1 MAKEIKTIGVLTS
14 GGDAPGMNAAI
25 RAVVRTAL
33 NKGLKVKGIQKGYNG
48 LLNDE
53 IIDMDK
59 RSVADI
65 IQRGGT
71 VLYTARCM
79 EFMTEEGQKRGAEV
93 CRKHGIDG
101 IVVIGGD
108 GSFRGAQ
115 KLAAQGI
122 NTIGL
127 PGTIDL
133 DIACTDYTIGFD
145 TAVNTAM
152 EAIDKIR
159 DTSTSH
165 ERCSIIEVMGRN
177 AGYIALWCGIAN
189 GAEDILLPE
198 RYDND
203 EQALINHIIEGR
215 KKGKKHHLIINA
227 EGIGHSTG
235 MARRIE
241 AATGIETRATILG
254 YMQRGGSPT
263 CKDRMYASIMGAY
276 AVDLLAEGKSNRL
289 VAYKDGKFVDYD
301 IDEALAMTKD
311 INDYEFNISALLLSN
326 AWQKGN
332 LIMITSTSSSQVKHV
347 ISLLSKARERKKNK
361 EYVVEGVRMVS
372 EVPAD
377 LLVKIYMSERF
388 HSNNPEYVHELVKK
402 QGISS
407 DSIEIVAD
415 NVFDRMSQ
423 TQTPQ
428 GIMAVVR
435 MKDSSISDML
445 TDNPLLI
452 LVENLQDPGNL
463 GTILRMGEGAGVT
476 GVVMS
481 SNTVDIYNPKT
492 IRSTMGSIF
501 RVPFVYVQDFS
512 DAVSQCQNAGIK
524 VYAAH
529 LDGKNTYLGEDYREG
544 TAFLIGNEGNGLTDD
559 ITKQADTLIRIPMQG
574 EVESLN
580 AAIACTILTYEAVR
594 QRSV

>member
-1 MAKEIKTIGVLTS
+1 
-14 GGDAPGMNAAI
+14 
-25 RAVVRTAL
+25 
-33 NKGLKVKGIQKGYNG
+33 
-48 LLNDE
+48 
-53 IIDMDK
+53 
-59 RSVADI
+59 
-65 IQRGGT
+65 
-71 VLYTARCM
+71 
-79 EFMTEEGQKRGAEV
+79 
-93 CRKHGIDG
+93 
-101 IVVIGGD
+101 
-108 GSFRGAQ
+108 
-115 KLAAQGI
+115 
-122 NTIGL
+122 
-127 PGTIDL
+127 
-133 DIACTDYTIGFD
+133 
-145 TAVNTAM
+145 
-152 EAIDKIR
+152 
-159 DTSTSH
+159 
-165 ERCSIIEVMGRN
+165 
-177 AGYIALWCGIAN
+177 
-189 GAEDILLPE
+189 
-198 RYDND
+198 
-203 EQALINHIIEGR
+203 
-215 KKGKKHHLIINA
+215 
-227 EGIGHSTG
+227 
-235 MARRIE
+235 
-241 AATGIETRATILG
+241 
-254 YMQRGGSPT
+254 
-263 CKDRMYASIMGAY
+263 
-276 AVDLLAEGKSNRL
+276 
-289 VAYKDGKFVDYD
+289 
-301 IDEALAMTKD
+301 
-311 INDYEFNISALLLSN
+311 
-326 AWQKGN
+326 
-332 LIMITSTSSSQVKHV
+332 MITSTSSSQVKHV

-428 GIMAVVR
+428 GM
-435 MKDSSISDML
+435 
-445 TDNPLLI
+445 
-452 LVENLQDPGNL
+452 